1 MRAIDISIY
10 DISTVRRAW
19 LMDCDHAAESGQNS
33 EPEFGTRYGNNI
45 PSSQPSCYAIL
56 TRNYNNN
63 KPHAAYHVC
72 TICICKLSLYQ
83 QNLKRIQVKNKHS
96 SLSVHSHSVTR
107 GKGRLHTTGGVI
119 PHL

>member
-19 LMDCDHAAESGQNS
+19 LVDCDHAAESGQNS

-45 PSSQPSCYAIL
+45 PSSQPSGYVII

-63 KPHAAYHVC
+63 KPHAA
-72 TICICKLSLYQ
+72 
-83 QNLKRIQVKNKHS
+83 
-96 SLSVHSHSVTR
+96 
-107 GKGRLHTTGGVI
+107 
-119 PHL
+119 